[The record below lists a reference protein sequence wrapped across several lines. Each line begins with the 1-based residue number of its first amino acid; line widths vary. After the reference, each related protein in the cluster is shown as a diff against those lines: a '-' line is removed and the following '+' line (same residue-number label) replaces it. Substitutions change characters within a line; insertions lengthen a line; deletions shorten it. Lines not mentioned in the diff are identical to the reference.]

1 VNSNEPRIERVSSR
15 EDVAAVAALEEICF
29 TNPWTRDMLEREL
42 RDSEVARVY
51 VARDADGGVAA
62 FCSCWMVLDELH
74 VNTIAVAPHRRRQ
87 GLATRLMRHVM
98 EEAARAGASAATLE
112 VRASNTAARHLYATL
127 GFVETAV
134 RPHYYTKPEE
144 DGIILWREG
153 LPRG

>member
-1 VNSNEPRIERVSSR
+1 MFPVTLRERLIGRMNGNLGGRKR
-15 EDVAAVAALEEICF
+15 EDQPA
-29 TNPWTRDMLEREL
+29 T
-42 RDSEVARVY
+42 ARVHT
-51 VARDADGGVAA
+51 V
-62 FCSCWMVLDELH
+62 E
-74 VNTIAVAPHRRRQ
+74 PE
-87 GLATRLMRHVM
+87 HVM